1 MKKFAATVT
10 ALTALAVAPAANAA
24 IVGPTLVSPAGQD
37 ASREQAAT
45 APNGTVVTSWSGVN
59 GSKAALYASRL
70 AGGTVTQLPVF
81 SVPSDWPVPYWQT
94 AVSPA
99 GVTTFVWVER
109 DPGSQQS
116 IGQLKLRRVS
126 ASGTRGPVVNLTN
139 PGTRFTS
146 QPVLVTDKSG
156 NSTVVWPDG
165 TADEEHPY
173 VRGIRVSAAGAK
185 SATFTIAQS
194 TGTSDVV
201 AAYYLGAAVAT
212 NGTVG
217 LIFGG
222 RKNGLD
228 YVSYSRITNTKA
240 TKPVQLNP
248 AGSDGSEEFTRIQA
262 APAGG
267 FRVVFV
273 AAVGSAA
280 ERLYTR
286 AIDSRN
292 KIGNPLLV
300 TTASPQGGNYIG
312 TVCLGVDKNGQAS
325 IAWIDGSQVRFA
337 RVTKKGKVA
346 GAAQLNGSVAPAE
359 ESVSLVTTPAGA
371 TSVVWTT
378 YGPIPASA
386 SHDAFVEGRR
396 ISATG
401 TVGALTRLADA
412 PTGYGWLTT
421 SGEVSASSDGTVTLV
436 LNAYSR
442 EATRH
447 GSFLVRWK

>member
-24 IVGPTLVSPAGQD
+24 IVGPTLVSPAGQE
-37 ASREQAAT
+37 ASAEQAVT
-45 APNGTVVTSWSGVN
+45 APNGTVVTSWRGVN
-59 GSKAALYASRL
+59 GSQSGLFASRL

-81 SVPSDWPVPYWQT
+81 NALSEWPVPYWQT

-109 DPGSQQS
+109 DPGAQQA

-126 ASGTRGPVVNLTN
+126 ATGTRGPVVNLTN
-139 PGTRFTS
+139 PGTSFTS

-165 TADEEHPY
+165 TADQGHPY

-185 SATFTIAQS
+185 SATFTIAHS
-194 TGTSDVV
+194 TGTSDAV
-201 AAYYLGAAVAT
+201 AAYYMGAAVAT

-222 RKNGLD
+222 SKNGLD

-248 AGSDGSEEFTRIQA
+248 AGSDGYEEFTRIQA

-273 AAVGSAA
+273 AAVGSGAG
-280 ERLYTR
+280 RLYTR

-292 KIGNPLLV
+292 KIGTPLLV
-300 TTASPQGGNYIG
+300 TIASSEGGNYIA
-312 TVCLGVDKNGQAS
+312 TVCLGVDKTGQAS
-325 IAWIDGSQVRFA
+325 IAWVDGSQVRFA
-337 RVTKKGKVA
+337 RVTTKGKLA
-346 GAAQLNGSVAPAE
+346 SQQQLNGSAAPAE

-371 TSVVWTT
+371 TSVVWTS

-396 ISATG
+396 ISASG
-401 TVGALTRLADA
+401 TVGDLTRLADA

-421 SGEVSASSDGTVTLV
+421 SGGASASSDGTVTVV
-436 LNAYSR
+436 LNAYSP
-442 EATRH
+442 EGTRH
-447 GSFLVRWK
+447 GSFIVRWN